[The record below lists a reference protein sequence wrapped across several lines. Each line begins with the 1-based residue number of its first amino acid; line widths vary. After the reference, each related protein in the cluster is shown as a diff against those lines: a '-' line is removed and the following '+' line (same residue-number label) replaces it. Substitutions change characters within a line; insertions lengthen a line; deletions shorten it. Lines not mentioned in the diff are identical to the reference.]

1 MAAENAASVQTL
13 CFPPVAYFWKQMY
26 FLGLEL
32 VVTLK
37 AAELLQFQWK
47 SLEVKSFAGFKLMK
61 VLRVVQHLNL
71 FEQSLDAYI
80 DPERHAFQIRA

>member
-1 MAAENAASVQTL
+1 
-13 CFPPVAYFWKQMY
+13 MY

-61 VLRVVQHLNL
+61 VLRVVQQLNYL
-71 FEQSLDAYI
+71 N
-80 DPERHAFQIRA
+80 RA